1 MPVGSVVESV
11 VMKKTTSSM
20 IPARLMFL
28 NSIASRPGV
37 IEGSSTLKRGPSVP
51 PKSTVPNVLPADEVR
66 RGCVIT
72 PTL

>member
-20 IPARLMFL
+20 IPARLSVL
-28 NSIASRPGV
+28 NAMASRPGV
-37 IEGSSTLKRGPSVP
+37 SEGSSMLKRGPSVP
-51 PKSTVPNVLPADEVR
+51 PKSTVPKVFPSTRLV
-66 RGCVIT
+66 GLVMT